1 MRIKKINQHYELNVI
16 DDWERG
22 LLKLLMHDQDILE
35 TSWLVQKS
43 EDWFVLLIRDAV
55 NADPVNIFQK
65 FALRLD
71 NSSKYIKLFTIPRI
85 EELNDDRER

>member
-35 TSWLVQKS
+35 TSWLVQKA
-43 EDWFVLLIRDAV
+43 EDWFVLLIRDTI
-55 NADPVNIFQK
+55 NDNPVNIFRK
-65 FALRLD
+65 FAERLE
-71 NSSKYIKLFTIPRI
+71 NSSKYIKLLVIPRI
-85 EELNDDRER
+85 EELNNDRE

>member
-35 TSWLVQKS
+35 TSRLAQLT
-43 EDWFVLLIRDAV
+43 EDWFVLLIRDTV
-55 NADPVNIFQK
+55 NADPVNIFHK
-65 FALRLD
+65 FAERLE
-71 NSSKYIKLFTIPRI
+71 NSSKFIKLCTIPRI
-85 EELNDDRER
+85 EELNDDRE

>member
-1 MRIKKINQHYELNVI
+1 MRIKKINQHYELTTI

-35 TSWLVQKS
+35 TSRLAQLT

-55 NADPVNIFQK
+55 NADPVNIFHK
-65 FALRLD
+65 FAERLE
-71 NSSKYIKLFTIPRI
+71 NSSKFIKLCTIPRM
-85 EELNDDRER
+85 EELKDDRE

>member
-1 MRIKKINQHYELNVI
+1 MRIKKINNHYELNTI
-16 DDWERG
+16 DDWEKG
-22 LLKLLMHDQDILE
+22 LLKLLMTDQDILE

-55 NADPVNIFQK
+55 NANPVEIFQK
-65 FALRLD
+65 FAERLE

-85 EELNDDRER
+85 EELNNDRE

>member
-1 MRIKKINQHYELNVI
+1 MRIKKINQHYELTTI

-35 TSWLVQKS
+35 TSRLAQLT

-55 NADPVNIFQK
+55 NADPVNIFRK
-65 FALRLD
+65 FAERLE
-71 NSSKYIKLFTIPRI
+71 NSSKFIKLCTIPTI
-85 EELNDDRER
+85 EELNNDRE

>member
-1 MRIKKINQHYELNVI
+1 MRIKKINQHYELTTI

-35 TSWLVQKS
+35 TSRLAQLT

-55 NADPVNIFQK
+55 NANPVNIFRK
-65 FALRLD
+65 FAERLE
-71 NSSKYIKLFTIPRI
+71 NSSKFIKLCTIPRI
-85 EELNDDRER
+85 EELNNDRE

>member
-1 MRIKKINQHYELNVI
+1 MRIKKINQHYELTTI

-35 TSWLVQKS
+35 TSRLAQLT

-55 NADPVNIFQK
+55 NADPVNIFHK
-65 FALRLD
+65 FAERLE
-71 NSSKYIKLFTIPRI
+71 NSSKFIKLCTIPRI
-85 EELNDDRER
+85 EELNDDRE

>member
-55 NADPVNIFQK
+55 NANPVEIFQK
-65 FALRLD
+65 FAERLE

-85 EELNDDRER
+85 EELNNERE

>member
-1 MRIKKINQHYELNVI
+1 MRIKKINNHYEINVI

-35 TSWLVQKS
+35 TSWLVQKA

-55 NADPVNIFQK
+55 NADPVNIFRK
-65 FALRLD
+65 FAERLE
-71 NSSKYIKLFTIPRI
+71 NSSKFIKLCTIPRI
-85 EELNDDRER
+85 EEFKDDRE

>member
-35 TSWLVQKS
+35 TSWLVQKA

-55 NADPVNIFQK
+55 NADPVEIFRK
-65 FALRLD
+65 FAERLE
-71 NSSKYIKLFTIPRI
+71 NSSKFIKLFTIPRI
-85 EELNDDRER
+85 EELNNDRE

>member
-1 MRIKKINQHYELNVI
+1 MRIKKINNHYEINVI

-35 TSWLVQKS
+35 TSWLVQTA

-55 NADPVNIFQK
+55 NADPVEIFRK
-65 FALRLD
+65 FAERLE
-71 NSSKYIKLFTIPRI
+71 NSSKFIKLFTIPRL
-85 EELNDDRER
+85 EELNNDRE

>member
-1 MRIKKINQHYELNVI
+1 MRIKKINQHYELTTI

-35 TSWLVQKS
+35 TSRLAQLT

-55 NADPVNIFQK
+55 NADPVNIFHK
-65 FALRLD
+65 FAERLE

-85 EELNDDRER
+85 EELKDDRE

>member
-35 TSWLVQKS
+35 TSWLVQRA
-43 EDWFVLLIRDAV
+43 EDWFILLIRDPI
-55 NADPVNIFQK
+55 NADPTEIFRK
-65 FALRLD
+65 FAERLE
-71 NSSKYIKLFTIPRI
+71 NSSKFIKLCTIPRI
-85 EELNDDRER
+85 EELNDDRE

>member
-1 MRIKKINQHYELNVI
+1 MRIKKINNHYEINVI

-35 TSWLVQKS
+35 TSWLVQKA

-55 NADPVNIFQK
+55 NADPVEIFRK
-65 FALRLD
+65 FAERLE
-71 NSSKYIKLFTIPRI
+71 NSSKFIKLFTIPRI
-85 EELNDDRER
+85 EELNNDRE

>member
-1 MRIKKINQHYELNVI
+1 MRIKKINQHYELTTI

-35 TSWLVQKS
+35 TSRLAQLT

-55 NADPVNIFQK
+55 NANPVNIFRK
-65 FALRLD
+65 FAERLE
-71 NSSKYIKLFTIPRI
+71 NSSKFIKLCTIPTI
-85 EELNDDRER
+85 EELNNDRE

>member
-1 MRIKKINQHYELNVI
+1 MRIKKINQHYELTTI

-35 TSWLVQKS
+35 TSRLAQLT

-55 NADPVNIFQK
+55 NANPVNIFHK
-65 FALRLD
+65 FAERLE
-71 NSSKYIKLFTIPRI
+71 NSSKFIKLCTIPRI
-85 EELNDDRER
+85 EELNNDRE